1 MKPELQKPEP
11 ERSYQSSFWPELT
24 NPNVRVFGTHEPEP
38 DDAYVLCCYKCFKT
52 EENKN
57 KSKLGHFVY
66 TKK

>member
-38 DDAYVLCCYKCFKT
+38 DDAYVIGVEVVLVDLVT
-52 EENKN
+52 W
-57 KSKLGHFVY
+57 SM
-66 TKK
+66 